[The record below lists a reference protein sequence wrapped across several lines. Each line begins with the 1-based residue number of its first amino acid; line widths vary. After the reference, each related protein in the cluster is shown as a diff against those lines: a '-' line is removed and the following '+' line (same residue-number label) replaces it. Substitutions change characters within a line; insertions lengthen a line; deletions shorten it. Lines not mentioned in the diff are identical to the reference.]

1 MKLCMIGA
9 FGHSNYVFE
18 GLKEHPD
25 INLSAISA
33 GDGSQPERLKNMVGQ
48 NNYDPQIYT
57 DWREMLDREKPDVLS
72 VDGPFHLHAEMSLE
86 ALKRG
91 IAVFCEKPVAFTS
104 EELSALESASAEN
117 GNKFC
122 AMTGLRYLPN
132 FYQAFRMFENG
143 DIGEPVL
150 IQTRKSYKMATRPDY
165 YRQRSTYGGTIGWV
179 GSHAVDWIL
188 WFSRSSFA
196 QVSAFQS
203 RRFNGG
209 YGTLE
214 SAAQCLC
221 TMKNGVLGEISM
233 DFLRPEQAP
242 TWGDDRVRIVGS
254 QGVLE
259 AAQGELTLTDKNGE
273 NKIEVEQP
281 DRTLFGDFIRSLK
294 GTGSTLASAADVF
307 EMTRACIAM
316 QQAADEERVVKL
328 D

>member
-9 FGHSNYVFE
+9 FGHSGYVFE

-25 INLSAISA
+25 LTLCGISA
-33 GDGSQPERLKNMVGQ
+33 GDGSAPARLQSMAAHAGFSPKA
-48 NNYDPQIYT
+48 YP

-72 VDGPFHLHAEMSLE
+72 VDGPFHLHGAMSLE
-86 ALKRG
+86 ALNRS
-91 IAVFCEKPVAFTS
+91 IAVFCEKPVCFTMA
-104 EELSALESASAEN
+104 ELEQLERAAAADP
-117 GNKFC
+117 GKFC
-122 AMTGLRYLPN
+122 AMTALRYLPA
-132 FYQAFRMFENG
+132 FFQAHQMFDAGE
-143 DIGEPVL
+143 IGEPVL
-150 IQTRKSYKMATRPDY
+150 LQTRKSYKMAVRPDH

-188 WFSRSSFA
+188 WFARSQFA

-221 TMKNGVLGEISM
+221 IMKNGVLGEISM
-233 DFLRPEQAP
+233 DFLRPEAAP

-254 QGVLE
+254 KGILE
-259 AAQGELTLTDKNGE
+259 VVKGELTLIGKNGDQV
-273 NKIEVEQP
+273 IPVPQP
-281 DRTLFGDFIRSLK
+281 GRTLFGDFIHSLK
-294 GTGSTLASAADVF
+294 GTGNMLTSASEAF

-316 QQAADEERVVKL
+316 QQAADEERVVRL
-328 D
+328 P

>member
-1 MKLCMIGA
+1 
-9 FGHSNYVFE
+9 
-18 GLKEHPD
+18 
-25 INLSAISA
+25 
-33 GDGSQPERLKNMVGQ
+33 
-48 NNYDPQIYT
+48 
-57 DWREMLDREKPDVLS
+57 
-72 VDGPFHLHAEMSLE
+72 
-86 ALKRG
+86 
-91 IAVFCEKPVAFTS
+91 
-104 EELSALESASAEN
+104 
-117 GNKFC
+117 
-122 AMTGLRYLPN
+122 MTALRYSPN

-143 DIGEPVL
+143 EIGEPVL

-209 YGTLE
+209 YGTME

-233 DFLRPEQAP
+233 DFLRPENAS

-254 QGVLE
+254 QGILE
-259 AAQGELTLTDKNGE
+259 AAGGELFLIDRNGE
-273 NKIEVEQP
+273 KKIEVENP
-281 DRTLFGDFIRSLK
+281 NRTLFGDFVNSLK
-294 GTGSTLASAADVF
+294 GTGSALVSAADAF

-328 D
+328 I